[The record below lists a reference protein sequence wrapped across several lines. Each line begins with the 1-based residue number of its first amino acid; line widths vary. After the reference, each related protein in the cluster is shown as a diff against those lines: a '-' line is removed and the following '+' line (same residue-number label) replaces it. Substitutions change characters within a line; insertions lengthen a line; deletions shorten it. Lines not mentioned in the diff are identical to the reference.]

1 MELTVLDNGQGCE
14 PIHEQ
19 SSVWLRPAGHAR
31 ARRAAGWDAAGWPP
45 TRARLAR
52 RRGAPA
58 QPSGTSGGQRH
69 VRTRNQGEGLAMAE
83 RLRVLIVDDQRL
95 LCEGFRKLIELEP
108 DLEVV
113 GMAGDGEE
121 ALAMVER
128 LSATRTAPDVVL
140 MDVRMPRL
148 DGIAATRAFS
158 ERWPEI
164 RVVILTTFDE
174 RELIQAG
181 LQAGAHGYLLKDITA
196 EQLATTIRVVAQGQ
210 VLLHPDVAHKVLASF
225 SSAPI
230 EPAMIAPATPAF
242 VGVSDVAQ
250 LTEREREILAL
261 LARGASNREISE
273 TLFIAGGTVKNHLSN
288 ILGKL
293 GVRDRTQAALKARE
307 LGLL

>member
-1 MELTVLDNGQGCE
+1 M
-14 PIHEQ
+14 
-19 SSVWLRPAGHAR
+19 
-31 ARRAAGWDAAGWPP
+31 
-45 TRARLAR
+45 
-52 RRGAPA
+52 
-58 QPSGTSGGQRH
+58 
-69 VRTRNQGEGLAMAE
+69 MAE
-83 RLRVLIVDDQRL
+83 RIRVLIVDDQRL

-121 ALAMVER
+121 ALATVER
-128 LSATRTAPDVVL
+128 LQAKQTAPNVVL

-148 DGIAATRAFS
+148 DGIAATRIFK

-164 RVVILTTFDE
+164 RVVILTTFDD
-174 RELIQAG
+174 RDLIQAG
-181 LQAGAHGYLLKDITA
+181 LRAGALGYVLKDITA

-210 VLLHPDVAHKVLASF
+210 VLLHPDIAHKVLASF
-225 SSAPI
+225 FSPSI
-230 EPAMIAPATPAF
+230 EPVVTAPAIP
-242 VGVSDVAQ
+242 VSGGASGVAQ
-250 LTEREREILAL
+250 LTERERDILSL

-273 TLFIAGGTVKNHLSN
+273 TLYIASGTVKNHLSN

>member
-1 MELTVLDNGQGCE
+1 
-14 PIHEQ
+14 
-19 SSVWLRPAGHAR
+19 
-31 ARRAAGWDAAGWPP
+31 
-45 TRARLAR
+45 
-52 RRGAPA
+52 
-58 QPSGTSGGQRH
+58 
-69 VRTRNQGEGLAMAE
+69 MAE

-121 ALAMVER
+121 ALALVER

-148 DGIAATRAFS
+148 DGIAATRALK

-164 RVVILTTFDE
+164 RVVILTTFDD

-181 LQAGAHGYLLKDITA
+181 LQAGARGYVLKDITA

-210 VLLHPDVAHKVLASF
+210 VLLHPDVAHKVLASYT
-225 SSAPI
+225 STPI
-230 EPAMIAPATPAF
+230 EHAMIARATPTF
-242 VGVSDVAQ
+242 VGGSDVAQ

>member
-1 MELTVLDNGQGCE
+1 
-14 PIHEQ
+14 
-19 SSVWLRPAGHAR
+19 
-31 ARRAAGWDAAGWPP
+31 
-45 TRARLAR
+45 
-52 RRGAPA
+52 
-58 QPSGTSGGQRH
+58 
-69 VRTRNQGEGLAMAE
+69 MAE
-83 RLRVLIVDDQRL
+83 RIRVLIVDDQRL

-128 LSATRTAPDVVL
+128 LSAQRSAPDVVL

-148 DGIAATRAFS
+148 DGIRATRAFK

-181 LQAGAHGYLLKDITA
+181 LQAGALGYVLKDITA

-210 VLLHPDVAHKVLASF
+210 VLLHPDVAHKVLTSF

-230 EPAMIAPATPAF
+230 EPAMIAHATPAF
-242 VGVSDVAQ
+242 TGVSDVAQ

-273 TLFIAGGTVKNHLSN
+273 TLYIAGGTVKNHLSN

>member
-1 MELTVLDNGQGCE
+1 
-14 PIHEQ
+14 
-19 SSVWLRPAGHAR
+19 
-31 ARRAAGWDAAGWPP
+31 
-45 TRARLAR
+45 
-52 RRGAPA
+52 
-58 QPSGTSGGQRH
+58 
-69 VRTRNQGEGLAMAE
+69 MAE

-148 DGIAATRAFS
+148 DGIRATRAII

-164 RVVILTTFDE
+164 RVVILTTFDD
-174 RELIQAG
+174 RELIHAG
-181 LQAGAHGYLLKDITA
+181 LQAGALGYVLKDITA

-210 VLLHPDVAHKVLASF
+210 VLLHPDVAHKVLASI

-242 VGVSDVAQ
+242 VGISDVAQ

-273 TLFIAGGTVKNHLSN
+273 TLYIAGGTVKNHLSN

>member
-1 MELTVLDNGQGCE
+1 
-14 PIHEQ
+14 
-19 SSVWLRPAGHAR
+19 
-31 ARRAAGWDAAGWPP
+31 
-45 TRARLAR
+45 
-52 RRGAPA
+52 
-58 QPSGTSGGQRH
+58 
-69 VRTRNQGEGLAMAE
+69 MAE

-148 DGIAATRAFS
+148 DGIAATRAII

-181 LQAGAHGYLLKDITA
+181 LQAGALGYVLKDITA

-210 VLLHPDVAHKVLASF
+210 VLLHPDVAHKVLASL

-242 VGVSDVAQ
+242 IGGSDVAQ

-273 TLFIAGGTVKNHLSN
+273 ALYIAGGTVKNHLSN

>member
-1 MELTVLDNGQGCE
+1 
-14 PIHEQ
+14 
-19 SSVWLRPAGHAR
+19 
-31 ARRAAGWDAAGWPP
+31 
-45 TRARLAR
+45 
-52 RRGAPA
+52 
-58 QPSGTSGGQRH
+58 
-69 VRTRNQGEGLAMAE
+69 MAE
-83 RLRVLIVDDQRL
+83 RIRVLIVDDQRL

-121 ALAMVER
+121 ALAVIEL
-128 LSATRTAPDVVL
+128 LSAQRAVPDVVL

-148 DGIAATRAFS
+148 DGIAATRALK

-164 RVVILTTFDE
+164 RVVILTTFDD

-181 LQAGAHGYLLKDITA
+181 LQAGAEGYMLKDITA
-196 EQLATTIRVVAQGQ
+196 EQLATTVRVVAQGQ
-210 VLLHPDVAHKVLASF
+210 VLLHPDVAHKVLASL
-225 SSAPI
+225 SPAPI
-230 EPAMIAPATPAF
+230 EHVVTAPATSAF
-242 VGVSDVAQ
+242 VGVSDLAQ

-273 TLFIAGGTVKNHLSN
+273 TLYIAGGTVKNHLSN

>member
-1 MELTVLDNGQGCE
+1 
-14 PIHEQ
+14 
-19 SSVWLRPAGHAR
+19 
-31 ARRAAGWDAAGWPP
+31 
-45 TRARLAR
+45 
-52 RRGAPA
+52 
-58 QPSGTSGGQRH
+58 
-69 VRTRNQGEGLAMAE
+69 MAE
-83 RLRVLIVDDQRL
+83 RIRVLIVDDQRL
-95 LCEGFRKLIELEP
+95 LREGFRKLIELEP
-108 DLEVV
+108 NLEVV

-121 ALAMVER
+121 ALATVER
-128 LSATRTAPDVVL
+128 LYAERTAPDVAL

-148 DGIAATRAFS
+148 DGIAATRAFK

-164 RVVILTTFDE
+164 RVVILTTFDD

-181 LQAGAHGYLLKDITA
+181 LQAGAQGYLLKDITA

-210 VLLHPDVAHKVLASF
+210 VLLHPDVAHKVIAGF
-225 SSAPI
+225 TSAPI
-230 EPAMIAPATPAF
+230 EFAVPAPAIPAF
-242 VGVSDVAQ
+242 AGVSELSQ

-273 TLFIAGGTVKNHLSN
+273 TLYIAGGTVKNHLSN

>member
-1 MELTVLDNGQGCE
+1 MV
-14 PIHEQ
+14 
-19 SSVWLRPAGHAR
+19 
-31 ARRAAGWDAAGWPP
+31 
-45 TRARLAR
+45 
-52 RRGAPA
+52 
-58 QPSGTSGGQRH
+58 
-69 VRTRNQGEGLAMAE
+69 E

-148 DGIAATRAFS
+148 DGIAATRAII

-164 RVVILTTFDE
+164 RVVILTTFDD

-181 LQAGAHGYLLKDITA
+181 LQAGALGYVLKDITA

-210 VLLHPDVAHKVLASF
+210 VLLHPDVAHKVLASL

-230 EPAMIAPATPAF
+230 EPTMIAPATPAF

-273 TLFIAGGTVKNHLSN
+273 TLYIAGGTVKNHLSN